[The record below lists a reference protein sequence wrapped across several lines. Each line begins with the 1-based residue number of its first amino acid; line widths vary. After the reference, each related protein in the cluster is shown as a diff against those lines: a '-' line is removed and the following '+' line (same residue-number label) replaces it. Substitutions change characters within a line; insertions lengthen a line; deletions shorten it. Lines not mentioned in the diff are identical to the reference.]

1 MEFFSALP
9 HHGQADLGMKIYE
22 VERNPHDLC
31 DKEYSAKDGKRFFF
45 ATKELAVDFI
55 FRDSGPQYFLG
66 DSNNEVSRQMVLDS
80 INDSSWFSIRQYLKA
95 EPNEPGDIFDQLG
108 IVFEDETRYYHVIER
123 ILFEDLPSVLEP
135 YRKKVSS
142 RDIFPAFGV
151 FGKKNLCILN
161 VSNEELAN
169 LIKGYVNFGNIVHSA
184 PNILNDPNYI
194 KEKVAD
200 TLSNIGISIK
210 ENISGFRFY
219 GSVRLECS
227 DNNGTYY
234 MLCGMTHDR
243 TLDAFVVSLG
253 PLRKVVK
260 DLDPFSEEEDL
271 VLTSELVDAQNK
283 AYMKAHVLNQSK
295 KLEIENGG
303 DNDPLKGIDF
313 K

>member
-1 MEFFSALP
+1 
-9 HHGQADLGMKIYE
+9 MKIYE

-55 FRDSGPQYFLG
+55 FRDPGPQYFLG
-66 DSNNEVSRQMVLDS
+66 DSNKEVSRQMVLDSNNDVSRQMVLDS

-142 RDIFPAFGV
+142 RDISPSFGV

-184 PNILNDPNYI
+184 PNILNDPDYI

-210 ENISGFRFY
+210 EDISGFSFY

-234 MLCGMTHDR
+234 MLCDMTHDC

-253 PLRKVVK
+253 PLRKVVE
-260 DLDPFSEEEDL
+260 DLDPFSGEEDL
-271 VLTSELVDAQNK
+271 LLTSELVDAQNK

-295 KLEIENGG
+295 KIK
-303 DNDPLKGIDF
+303 D
-313 K
+313 

>member
-1 MEFFSALP
+1 
-9 HHGQADLGMKIYE
+9 MKIYE

-55 FRDSGPQYFLG
+55 FRDPGPQYFLG

-80 INDSSWFSIRQYLKA
+80 NNDVSRQMVLDSINDSSWFSIRQHLKA

-142 RDIFPAFGV
+142 RDISPAFGV

-184 PNILNDPNYI
+184 PNILNDPDYI

-200 TLSNIGISIK
+200 TLRNIGISIK
-210 ENISGFRFY
+210 EDISGFRLY

-227 DNNGTYY
+227 DDNGTYY
-234 MLCGMTHDR
+234 MLCGMTHDC

-253 PLRKVVK
+253 PLRKVVE
-260 DLDPFSEEEDL
+260 DLDPFSVEEDL

-283 AYMKAHVLNQSK
+283 AYIKAHVLNQSK

-313 K
+313 KE